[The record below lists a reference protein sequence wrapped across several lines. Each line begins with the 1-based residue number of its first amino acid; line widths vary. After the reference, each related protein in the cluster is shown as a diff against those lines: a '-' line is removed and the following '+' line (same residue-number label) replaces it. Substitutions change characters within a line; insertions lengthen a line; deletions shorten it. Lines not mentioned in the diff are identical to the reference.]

1 MLLNIVI
8 SGKKAVVIGGGK
20 VAWRKIRSLLAS
32 GAQVSVVAPFI
43 LEEISTLAQTGRI
56 QLRQGNYRAADLA
69 GMFLVVAAT
78 DDSGVNRQVALDA
91 GSQGIMTCVA
101 DDPQLGNCSFP
112 ALLCR
117 GNLEIGV
124 STGGCCPA
132 LAAEIRDLVGLV
144 ITDEY
149 GAVLDQLAKEREK
162 LLTEGNPSTYNEQ
175 VLRPLARRL
184 LAELTESKES
194 SS

>member
-1 MLLNIVI
+1 MLLNIGMT
-8 SGKKAVVIGGGK
+8 GKKSVVIGGGK
-20 VAWRKIRSLLAS
+20 VAWRKIRSLLVG
-32 GAQVSVVAPFI
+32 GAQVSVVAPFV
-43 LEEISTLAQTGRI
+43 LEEISNLAQTGRI
-56 QLRQGNYRAADLA
+56 QLRQGNYQAADLE

-78 DDSGVNRQVALDA
+78 DDSGVNRQIAQDA
-91 GSQGIMTCVA
+91 GSLGVIACVA
-101 DDPQLGNCSFP
+101 DAPQLGNCSFP
-112 ALLCR
+112 ALLRR

-132 LAAEIRDLVGLV
+132 LAAEIRDLIGAL

-194 SS
+194 LS

>member
-1 MLLNIVI
+1 
-8 SGKKAVVIGGGK
+8 
-20 VAWRKIRSLLAS
+20 
-32 GAQVSVVAPFI
+32 
-43 LEEISTLAQTGRI
+43 
-56 QLRQGNYRAADLA
+56 
-69 GMFLVVAAT
+69 MFLAVAAT

-91 GSQGIMTCVA
+91 GSRGMMVCIA
-101 DDPQLGNCSFP
+101 DDPQSGNCSFP

-132 LAAEIRDLVGLV
+132 LAAEIRDLIGVV

-149 GAVLDQLAKEREK
+149 GAVLDRLAKEREK